1 MYAWAQSK
9 LSARTSPLGFPGE
22 ELEAHH
28 EGVPGAVS
36 VGPNLGDLPELVQP
50 AHEGPRVEIPVAIVR
65 AGPHLA
71 EKDEKPGSLRP
82 RRGGKKTRID
92 LLFENKNKIQTLGI
106 LIHGL
111 LLDQYCLPVGPR
123 WAPNLVAVLISFLPT
138 KKRLK
143 KTFASSTGRTPVG
156 FSDSHT
162 WINFGWLPW

>member
-82 RRGGKKTRID
+82 RRGKKKNGSTCFLRIRI
-92 LLFENKNKIQTLGI
+92 KQR
-106 LIHGL
+106 H
-111 LLDQYCLPVGPR
+111 R
-123 WAPNLVAVLISFLPT
+123 
-138 KKRLK
+138 
-143 KTFASSTGRTPVG
+143 G
-156 FSDSHT
+156 FS
-162 WINFGWLPW
+162 FMVCC